1 MPSFSY
7 SHYMKGESIYGLIT
21 NYHVASGNRS
31 WKQTNLD
38 IFGRTH
44 VRLHSVLPNNIKA
57 IAQFFN
63 VEPEY
68 LLSHATG
75 YPLYAFSLSNQA
87 SKLKKVL
94 LSPKGQLITSYSLQA
109 QSSLRLAKQHRYCT
123 KCIEES
129 FDKLGTLPWRIEHQ
143 LYAVS
148 HCPEHGEPL
157 LYLNSGEGGINRHY
171 CLPEGGEP
179 ILLEPNDKAV
189 RLSIFVTKLYRLL
202 QDDKLPRSVI
212 DLYTEWLTIK
222 GFLTK
227 CGHIRMRFLVDEL
240 FNYWKEL
247 FEATEELIPL
257 ELCNFN
263 YVADIIHER
272 RPVHYLKHVLLMAY
286 LAKSPEDFFALSKA
300 PQTAYEPLKQQD
312 SALESNV
319 FKLLDDGSSLR
330 KISAS
335 LGVSVGY
342 VKQLALR
349 NNYEIDR
356 RRWKLTDDIER
367 DVWRKAF
374 VGWHR
379 ADIAKHHDVSVGTI
393 EQLIQS
399 HQGLSDWR
407 HHMVMAKRRV
417 KNRNALLR
425 AIETNPQITRNE
437 LKRSFS
443 CYMWLYKNDRKWLY
457 QNLPSPLIKKYYPSV
472 DWAARDKFLAI
483 KVKCLPGTFESLS
496 ELDRALGG
504 HGWLL
509 HDANKLP
516 ETMKEATLILS
527 NSIGNKIVKD

>member
-1 MPSFSY
+1 MSNFSY
-7 SHYMKGESIYGLIT
+7 SQYIEGESIYGLIT
-21 NYHVASGNRS
+21 NYHVASCNRS

-44 VRLHSVLPNNIKA
+44 VRLHPVLPNNINA
-57 IAQFFN
+57 IAQFFK
-63 VEPEY
+63 VEPVY
-68 LLSHATG
+68 LLNHATG

-94 LSPKGQLITSYSLQA
+94 LSAKGQLIASYSRQA
-109 QSSLRLAKQHRYCT
+109 PSSLPLAKQHRYCA

-129 FDKLGTLPWRIEHQ
+129 FETFGTLAWRIEHQ
-143 LYAVS
+143 LYGVS

-157 LYLNSGEGGINRHY
+157 LYLSSGEGGINRHY

-179 ILLEPNDKAV
+179 ILLEQNEKAV
-189 RLSIFVTKLYRLL
+189 RLSIFVTKLYHLL
-202 QDDKLPRSVI
+202 QEGNQSQSVI
-212 DLYTEWLTIK
+212 DLYTDWLMIK

-227 CGHIRMRFLVDEL
+227 CGHIRMRFLADEL

-257 ELCNFN
+257 ELSNFN

-286 LAKSPEDFFALSKA
+286 LAKSPQDFFALSKVPKSA
-300 PQTAYEPLKQQD
+300 PELLKQQD

-319 FKLLDDGSSLR
+319 LKLLDDGSSLR
-330 KISAS
+330 EISAS

-356 RRWKLTDDIER
+356 RRWKLTDEIER

-374 VGWHR
+374 VGCHR
-379 ADIAKHHDVSVGTI
+379 ADIAKHHGISVGTV

-399 HQGLSDWR
+399 HKGLSDWR
-407 HHMVMAKRRV
+407 HHMVMAKRRA
-417 KNRNALLR
+417 KNRAALLQ
-425 AIETNPQITRNE
+425 AIGTNPQITRNE
-437 LKRSFS
+437 FKRSFS
-443 CYMWLYKNDRKWLY
+443 CYMWLYKNDREWLY
-457 QNLPSPLIKKYYPSV
+457 QNLPAPQAKKYYPSV

-483 KVKCLPGTFESLS
+483 KVKCLPAESKSLS

-509 HDANKLP
+509 HDAKKLP
-516 ETMKEATLILS
+516 ETMKEAAKILE
-527 NSIGNKIVKD
+527 NSMGRKIVKD

>member
-7 SHYMKGESIYGLIT
+7 SQFMEGESIYGLIT

-31 WKQTNLD
+31 WKQTNVD

-87 SKLKKVL
+87 SNLKKVL
-94 LSPKGQLITSYSLQA
+94 LSAKGQLIASYSRQA
-109 QSSLRLAKQHRYCT
+109 PSSLPLAKQYCYCA

-129 FDKLGTLPWRIEHQ
+129 FETTGTLTWRIEHQ
-143 LYAVS
+143 LYGVS
-148 HCPEHGEPL
+148 HCPEHGDPL
-157 LYLNSGEGGINRHY
+157 LYLSSGEGGINRHY
-171 CLPEGGEP
+171 CLPEGGKP
-179 ILLEPNDKAV
+179 TLLEPNDKAV
-189 RLSIFVTKLYRLL
+189 RLSSFVTNLYRLL
-202 QDDKLPRSVI
+202 QDDKLPHSVI

-227 CGHIRMRFLVDEL
+227 CGHIKNRFLVDEL

-247 FEATEELIPL
+247 FEAAEGLMPL
-257 ELCNFN
+257 ELSSFN

-300 PQTAYEPLKQQD
+300 PKPPSEPIKQQD
-312 SALESNV
+312 LVLESNV
-319 FKLLDDGSSLR
+319 FKLLDDGKSLR
-330 KISAS
+330 EISAT
-335 LGVSVGY
+335 LEVSVGY

-356 RRWKLTDDIER
+356 RRWKLTDEIER

-379 ADIAKHHDVSVGTI
+379 ADIAKHHDVSVGTV

-407 HHMVMAKRRV
+407 HHLVMAKRRA
-417 KNRNALLR
+417 KNRSALLQ

-443 CYMWLYKNDRKWLY
+443 CYMWLYKNDREWLY
-457 QNLPSPLIKKYYPSV
+457 QNLPSPQTQKYYPSV
-472 DWAARDKFLAI
+472 DWASRDTFLAI
-483 KVKCLPGTFESLS
+483 KVKCLPGTFKSLS
-496 ELDRALGG
+496 ELDRAIGG

-509 HDANKLP
+509 HDAKKLP
-516 ETMKEATLILS
+516 ETMKEAAKILE
-527 NSIGNKIVKD
+527 NSIGKK